1 MKNLREFEISE
12 LSLDEMKSIE
22 GGSINFDPIHIYI
35 PREPVI
41 IRRNPLRFNKL
52 ILWS

>member
-12 LSLDEMKSIE
+12 LSLNEMKCIE
-22 GGSINFDPIHIYI
+22 GGSINFNPIHIYI

-41 IRRNPLRFNKL
+41 IKSPLKFNNMV
-52 ILWS
+52 LWS

>member
-1 MKNLREFEISE
+1 MKNLKEITD
-12 LSLDEMKSIE
+12 LSLDEMRSIE
-22 GGSINFDPIHIYI
+22 GGSINFNPIHIYI

-41 IRRNPLRFNKL
+41 IKWSPLKFNNM